1 MCKTG
6 FGRGFISEGKS
17 TSGVLFYFVRDVG
30 KLPVS
35 TSGAVLWEDRK
46 SVFDLPSLQTG
57 NTRGSMNYHHHI
69 SATDERG
76 PIGRV
81 GGVDAGS
88 WMMQEAGP
96 KGSKE
101 STHLLMGVTEAAT
114 RGPITRSWRERRV
127 AQDPGGE
134 PSKGV

>member
-1 MCKTG
+1 M
-6 FGRGFISEGKS
+6 I
-17 TSGVLFYFVRDVG
+17 
-30 KLPVS
+30 
-35 TSGAVLWEDRK
+35 
-46 SVFDLPSLQTG
+46 
-57 NTRGSMNYHHHI
+57 YHHHI
-69 SATDERG
+69 SATDEGG

-81 GGVDAGS
+81 GGADAGS